1 MVDKVKLGGIIEPAG
16 FNLNG
21 EPLFN
26 THVTVNGRQMTWDS
40 VEFEKKVLSKFVGD
54 VQITIEEQP
63 LIPAVT
69 QKTSD
74 GINALAKFGMLM
86 GTIATAGGIIWGR
99 MLASN
104 ADGVTNLQTLASIT
118 RLANYAT
125 LMWQA
130 GLIVALV
137 SILVIL
143 LRK

>member
-1 MVDKVKLGGIIEPAG
+1 MADKVKLGGMIEPTG
-16 FNLNG
+16 FDLNG
-21 EPLFN
+21 DPLFN

-40 VEFEKKVLSKFVGD
+40 VEFKKKVLSKFVGD

-69 QKTSD
+69 KQTSD
-74 GINALAKFGMLM
+74 AISILAKIGAFM

-104 ADGVTNLQTLASIT
+104 AEGVTNLQTLAGIT
-118 RLANYAT
+118 RLANYAA
-125 LMWQA
+125 LLWQV
-130 GLIVALV
+130 GLILTLV
-137 SILVIL
+137 SMQVIV